1 MKPEGKSFQPKG
13 YLCLVLHAHLPFV
26 RHPEYD
32 EFLEEDWFFEAMT
45 ETYIPLIHAFE
56 RLHEDGVPFQ
66 LTLSLSPTL
75 LSMMAD
81 SLLTGRYLR
90 HLDRLIELAGK
101 EIERTRWLPD
111 FHRLALM
118 YHWRLTQARATFV
131 ERYNRNLI
139 NAFRKFAD
147 LGHLELITCAATH
160 GLLTLLSVNEKAVR
174 AQIQTAIKAHE
185 YYLGF
190 SPRGIWL
197 PECGFDP
204 AIVHILQEAGIR
216 FFFVDTHGILH
227 ATPRP
232 RYGVYAPII
241 CPGSR
246 VACFGRDVESSK
258 QVWSAQ
264 EGYPGDF
271 WYRDFY
277 RDIGFDL
284 EYEYIRP
291 YIHPLGFRK
300 YTGIKYYRIT
310 GKTDHKEPYDPVRAQ
325 EKAAEHAGNF
335 MFNREKQVEY
345 LSTLM
350 DKPPIVV

>member
-258 QVWSAQ
+258 QVWSCLL
-264 EGYPGDF
+264 YTSPSP
-271 WYRDFY
+271 RD
-277 RDIGFDL
+277 
-284 EYEYIRP
+284 
-291 YIHPLGFRK
+291 
-300 YTGIKYYRIT
+300 
-310 GKTDHKEPYDPVRAQ
+310 
-325 EKAAEHAGNF
+325 
-335 MFNREKQVEY
+335 
-345 LSTLM
+345 
-350 DKPPIVV
+350 